1 MILSEDFIDA
11 AYDLGFGFYT
21 GVPCSFL
28 TPFINDTIQ
37 SDRIDY
43 VGAAS
48 EGEAIGIALG
58 AHLAGRKT
66 VVMCQ
71 NSGLGNT
78 VNPLTS
84 LNYPFRIPTL
94 LITTHRGGPGL
105 KDEPQ
110 HELMGQITGD
120 LLNLMKIPWDYFPDK
135 KSLIATALEKAE
147 TVMRE
152 TKLPYGLVMRKG
164 SVSPCPLAKRPEAP
178 KRPFSTP
185 EGRFSVS
192 AENRIPRIEAIR
204 ILRETAGPQT
214 AMIATTGKTGRE
226 LFTLGHAPNQFY
238 VVGGMGCASS
248 IGLGIHLSRTSR
260 KVVIIDGD
268 GAVLMKM
275 GVLGTIGNYGSGGL
289 IHVVLDNEA
298 HESTGSQSTVM
309 GNVDLASVASACHYG
324 RVFRTDTAE
333 GLKNALQESM
343 SLDVSL
349 FIHMKIKTGSLP
361 DLGRPT
367 LSPIQVKEQFMEFMG
382 QNP

>member
-1 MILSEDFIDA
+1 MIQAEDFIGA

-28 TPFINDTIQ
+28 TPFINYTIQ
-37 SDRIDY
+37 SERINY

-48 EGEAIGIALG
+48 EGEAVGIALG
-58 AHLAGRKT
+58 AHLSGRKT

-94 LITTHRGGPGL
+94 LITTHRGAPGL

-120 LLNLMKIPWDYFPDK
+120 LLSLMKIQWDYFPEEK
-135 KSLIATALEKAE
+135 ALIGPALEKAE

-152 TKLPYGLVMRKG
+152 TGMPYGLVMRKG
-164 SVSPCPLAKRPEAP
+164 SVDSCPLTKKPDVP
-178 KRPFSTP
+178 QRPFSVP
-185 EGRFSVS
+185 EGRFE
-192 AENRIPRIEAIR
+192 AEAEKRLMRVEAIG
-204 ILRETAGPQT
+204 IVREIVGPQT
-214 AMIATTGKTGRE
+214 AIIATTGKTGRE
-226 LFTLGHAPNQFY
+226 LFTLGHSLNQFY
-238 VVGGMGCASS
+238 VVGGMGCASA
-248 IGLGIHLSRTSR
+248 IGLGLHLSKPSR
-260 KVVIIDGD
+260 KVVVIDGD

-289 IHVVLDNEA
+289 IHVVLDNET
-298 HESTGSQSTVM
+298 HESTGAQSTVM

-324 RVFRTDTAE
+324 RVFRTDTE
-333 GLKNALQESM
+333 KGLRNAVQQ
-343 SLDVSL
+343 SLSLSVSSL
-349 FIHMKIKTGSLP
+349 IHMKIKTGALP

-367 LSPIQVKEQFMEFMG
+367 LSPVQVKEQFMAFMG
-382 QNP
+382 ENP